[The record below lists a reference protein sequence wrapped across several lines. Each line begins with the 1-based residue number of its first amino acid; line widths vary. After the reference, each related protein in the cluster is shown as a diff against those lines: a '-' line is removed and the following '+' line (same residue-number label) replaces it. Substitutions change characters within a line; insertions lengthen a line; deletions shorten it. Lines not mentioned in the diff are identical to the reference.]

1 MTNQTA
7 DDNKPSEYPLAEL
20 GITRI
25 DLKKVPRSLSAI
37 LDEIAPQ
44 GEKVKVADIAGS
56 EITVHSVR
64 PFRGAYGPAAF
75 VIFTDENGVLFNTI
89 IGQKIVLAKL
99 LAAIPYLPVTMV
111 IEKKEGGAF
120 GEYYDAQ

>member
-1 MTNQTA
+1 MTNQPNN
-7 DDNKPSEYPLAEL
+7 DNAPSEYPLAEL
-20 GITRI
+20 GITRV
-25 DLKKVPRSLSAI
+25 DLKKIPRNLSEV

-44 GEKVKVADIAGS
+44 GEKIKVADIAGS
-56 EITVHSVR
+56 EITVHAVR

-75 VIFTDENGVLFNTI
+75 VIFTDEGGVLFNTI

-99 LAAIPYLPVTMV
+99 LAAIPYLPVKMT